1 MIAVLSGLQ
10 SCKPDKAA
18 SRDDHQFFSLKKF
31 ISADS
36 ARMAK
41 INPLVTKTVVH
52 NGASQTK
59 KLHIADWGSELSLF
73 SGSDI
78 NRPAWK
84 SDYQVVHSDSI
95 TMYTTTNPDLRT
107 RRIILKQVN
116 GKVVYVNV
124 YNHEKNALS
133 ETKEALTYYPD
144 SAYVISKWQH
154 VRVLGTN
161 TYKITGLLK

>member
-36 ARMAK
+36 ARMTKA
-41 INPLVTKTVVH
+41 NPLVTKTVVH
-52 NGASQTK
+52 NGQSQTK
-59 KLHIADWGSELSLF
+59 KLHIGNWGSELGLF
-73 SGSDI
+73 SESDI

-84 SDYQVVHSDSI
+84 SEYTVEHSDSL
-95 TMYTTTNPDLRT
+95 TLYTATNPDLRT

-116 GKVVYVNV
+116 GKVIYLNI

-133 ETKEALTYYPD
+133 ETKEALTYFPD
-144 SAYVISKWQH
+144 SAYVITKWQH
-154 VRVLGTN
+154 VKLLGTN
-161 TYKITGLLK
+161 TYKITGMLK